1 MTKQEFIDN
10 FQLEKNLEELKKL
23 KEMSF
28 KDWFFNIEQERIKQR
43 LEKYQDIN
51 SAIDFNKLEELYF
64 IKDYNN
70 LNKQE
75 KEETDFLL
83 HLFKKNKEYQI
94 KYLEQEIE
102 NFYRDLEYFCEI
114 PNLSFEEWLNTYYI
128 ENLAKIPE
136 EEFALKYKKERLL
149 RVDVFNGKL
158 EEKEYLELMNHDPIE
173 AYQSKTYIKS
183 DYCEYLKT
191 QITYPTIQME
201 YFHI

>member
-1 MTKQEFIDN
+1 MTKQEFINN
-10 FQLEKNLEELKKL
+10 FELEKKIEELNTL
-23 KEMSF
+23 KNMSF
-28 KDWFFNIEQERIKQR
+28 EDWFLNKTKNNLANKGTIESIKMYLKYRKKYLKKTLSEQENIEMDK
-43 LEKYQDIN
+43 
-51 SAIDFNKLEELYF
+51 DFSFF
-64 IKDYNN
+64 IKMY
-70 LNKQE
+70 
-75 KEETDFLL
+75 
-83 HLFKKNKEYQI
+83 KNRTSR
-94 KYLEQEIE
+94 LEQEIVD
-102 NFYRDLEYFCEI
+102 FYRDLEYFCEI

-191 QITYPTIQME
+191 QITYPTISWIE
-201 YFHI
+201 